1 MAVKGSAMYQRLKK
15 EKDDEEKRKRQS
27 ENSAKRSSSNT
38 STSSP
43 SGYAGTKWNT
53 GATHKPYSSV
63 PKAYRQT
70 YQQYLQEEQSSEK
83 RYNTQQEAL
92 QTGANVKSEEWYAR
106 EKAANRL
113 MEYKNYSD
121 YLTTEVLRQKG
132 GESNEKTAD
141 AALRASYDWAQ
152 KSDDLLMQMA
162 QEVANNGY
170 SSSRTL
176 DTEKMT
182 LDQLAQEAAAI
193 KMGLYQ
199 NKNILGNNRVQE
211 IEKGING
218 YLNAYSGIRSGT
230 KQKSE
235 VMSQFANEDE
245 YNRAIK
251 DEEYRSM
258 SHEERL
264 KAADRLDAE
273 AETENRDLEAYKK
286 DEAYYY
292 ELIEKRASRKEL
304 TKEEQEYIKN
314 FTVRESNADK
324 SGAEADRLR
333 LLDRQILDEQES
345 DYWDSLSAKEMQE
358 QQKYFLSEIEKD
370 MTAYENEESPAN
382 QRYYLDEIQR
392 MRGWYDNLYRREKTK
407 EQQENF
413 DALSKTVQDA
423 LIEKAYAERIFGV
436 DAYDLIE
443 AHNAGL
449 ADDLSDEKY
458 DEIAKAQFDLNASGL
473 SDEEI
478 EEQMK
483 YARRI
488 ANERYTQR
496 RNEIISDY
504 STKNFGQGAFS
515 SVMSVPAN
523 LIGGVEGLL
532 ASIGQYL
539 ENSTTGRYQEID
551 TNSEAFDL
559 SSYSDAVRSSITEN
573 LGGGDS
579 VLGFLYG
586 TGMSM
591 ADFAALAP
599 LGGSS
604 SALVRALP
612 SAVLGMSSATS
623 TIKDTVERG
632 GTTEQALV
640 NGIFAGAAEMLCEK
654 YSLESLFSLGNE
666 SNIKDVL
673 KNVAKQTLT
682 EGSEEAATDLVN
694 FMADQIV
701 MGDLSEYNLTKQA
714 YIMQGMTEEDAAK
727 RATADFCKEMFV
739 DFAGGALSD
748 IFIL

>member
-53 GATHKPYSSV
+53 GVTHKPYSSV

-152 KSDDLLMQMA
+152 KSDDLLMQTA
-162 QEVANNGY
+162 QEAVSTGY
-170 SSSRTL
+170 SSSETL
-176 DTEKMT
+176 DAKKLT

-193 KMGLYQ
+193 KTGLYQ
-199 NKNILGNNRVQE
+199 NRSILGNNRVQE
-211 IEKGING
+211 IEKGIDS
-218 YLNAYSGIRSGT
+218 YLKAYTDIRSGT

-235 VMSQFANEDE
+235 IMAQFADEDD
-245 YNRAIK
+245 YNRAVK

-258 SHEERL
+258 THEERL
-264 KAADRLDAE
+264 KEADRLDAE

-292 ELIEKRASRKEL
+292 ELMEKRASRKEL
-304 TKEEQEYIKN
+304 TKEEQEYIRN
-314 FTVRESNADK
+314 FTVRESNTDK

-333 LLDRQILDEQES
+333 LLDKQILDEQES

-382 QRYYLDEIQR
+382 QRYYLDEIER
-392 MRGWYDNLYRREKTK
+392 MRGWYDNLYRREQTK

-413 DALSKTVQDA
+413 DALPKTVQDA
-423 LIEKAYAERIFGV
+423 LIEKAYAERVFGV

-473 SDEEI
+473 SGEEI

-496 RNEIISDY
+496 RNEWLSGF
-504 STKNFGQGAFS
+504 STENFGQGAAS
-515 SVMSVPAN
+515 SLLSVPAN
-523 LIGGVEGLL
+523 LIGGAEGLL

-551 TNSEAFDL
+551 TNSGAFDL
-559 SSYSDAVRSSITEN
+559 SNYSDTVRSSVTER
-573 LGGGDS
+573 LGGSDS
-579 VLGFLYG
+579 VLGFL
-586 TGMSM
+586 
-591 ADFAALAP
+591 
-599 LGGSS
+599 
-604 SALVRALP
+604 
-612 SAVLGMSSATS
+612 
-623 TIKDTVERG
+623 
-632 GTTEQALV
+632 
-640 NGIFAGAAEMLCEK
+640 
-654 YSLESLFSLGNE
+654 
-666 SNIKDVL
+666 
-673 KNVAKQTLT
+673 
-682 EGSEEAATDLVN
+682 
-694 FMADQIV
+694 
-701 MGDLSEYNLTKQA
+701 
-714 YIMQGMTEEDAAK
+714 
-727 RATADFCKEMFV
+727 
-739 DFAGGALSD
+739 
-748 IFIL
+748 

>member
-1 MAVKGSAMYQRLKK
+1 MAAFHFREAYNKRKKEEEAQGSAVRTLGSDEKK
-15 EKDDEEKRKRQS
+15 FNFRQAYEERIKAEEK
-27 ENSAKRSSSNT
+27 SNRPYAYEPPKT
-38 STSSP
+38 S
-43 SGYAGTKWNT
+43 
-53 GATHKPYSSV
+53 
-63 PKAYRQT
+63 PKT
-70 YQQYLQEEQSSEK
+70 EQK
-83 RYNTQQEAL
+83 RYSTQQEAL
-92 QTGANVKSEEWYAR
+92 KTGANVKDMEWYAR

-113 MEYKNYSD
+113 SEYATYSD
-121 YLTTEVLRQKG
+121 YLTGEVTRQKG
-132 GESNEKTAD
+132 GQSDAETARQTVTE
-141 AALRASYDWAQ
+141 LNNWLNRSGN
-152 KSDDLLMQMA
+152 LLMQYA
-162 QEVANNGY
+162 KEAAENGY
-170 SSSRTL
+170 QSKNTLNSRRMVM
-176 DTEKMT
+176 D
-182 LDQLAQEAAAI
+182 DLAAQAGEI
-193 KMGLYQ
+193 KTSLYA
-199 NKNILGNNRVQE
+199 NKDILG
-211 IEKGING
+211 EKETENAVKAIDAQ
-218 YLNAYSGIRSGT
+218 LNWNDGVNAFT

-235 VMSQFANEDE
+235 IMAQFANEDD
-245 YNRAIK
+245 YNRAVK
-251 DEEYRSM
+251 DEEYRNM
-258 SHEERL
+258 PHEERL
-264 KAADRLDAE
+264 KEADRLDAE

-333 LLDRQILDEQES
+333 LLDKQILGEQES

-358 QQKYFLSEIEKD
+358 QQKYFLSEIEKY
-370 MTAYENEESPAN
+370 MTAYENEESPDN

-559 SSYSDAVRSSITEN
+559 SNYSDAVRSSITEN

-579 VLGFLYG
+579 VLGLCSLC
-586 TGMSM
+586 TRRITQLRASRGMS
-591 ADFAALAP
+591 
-599 LGGSS
+599 
-604 SALVRALP
+604 
-612 SAVLGMSSATS
+612 
-623 TIKDTVERG
+623 
-632 GTTEQALV
+632 
-640 NGIFAGAAEMLCEK
+640 
-654 YSLESLFSLGNE
+654 
-666 SNIKDVL
+666 
-673 KNVAKQTLT
+673 
-682 EGSEEAATDLVN
+682 
-694 FMADQIV
+694 
-701 MGDLSEYNLTKQA
+701 
-714 YIMQGMTEEDAAK
+714 
-727 RATADFCKEMFV
+727 
-739 DFAGGALSD
+739 
-748 IFIL
+748 